1 MRRVD
6 PSITLIASGKML
18 ENTFLRGEMRATH
31 VGDLQPLYGSD
42 VDWTGGLLA
51 HCWGNF
57 DGIAEHW
64 YAQPNRRFDLERARG
79 LPPDAPTDDAW
90 VKVDMTQL
98 EWARYAGDV
107 IKRKAEEWN
116 GYQQRFPAM
125 RDKKTFLSID
135 EYAYFGGGRGGGPT
149 LKLALAYGMLFN
161 EMLRHI
167 DFLTMSAHTMGV
179 STLDYNS
186 TGAVL
191 NTTGLLFKMY
201 GDHFFGSIP
210 VAVSGNSPQP
220 AFKTPLGGDQP
231 TTSSGSPTYPLDIF
245 AAITPDHKYLN
256 LAVVNALDSVQNFEL
271 KVTGSRVNGA
281 SKLWQLR
288 GDSVDAANHVGQPAA
303 VEIKETAI
311 ADVPQTVSVAPISV
325 SVYRFPIA
333 QAQ

>member
-1 MRRVD
+1 
-6 PSITLIASGKML
+6 
-18 ENTFLRGEMRATH
+18 
-31 VGDLQPLYGSD
+31 
-42 VDWTGGLLA
+42 
-51 HCWGNF
+51 
-57 DGIAEHW
+57 
-64 YAQPNRRFDLERARG
+64 
-79 LPPDAPTDDAW
+79 
-90 VKVDMTQL
+90 
-98 EWARYAGDV
+98 
-107 IKRKAEEWN
+107 
-116 GYQQRFPAM
+116 
-125 RDKKTFLSID
+125 
-135 EYAYFGGGRGGGPT
+135 
-149 LKLALAYGMLFN
+149 MLFN
-161 EMLRHI
+161 EMLRHT

-245 AAITPDHKYLN
+245 AAITPEHKYLN

-281 SKLWQLR
+281 SKLWQLT